1 MADITIRDLCRWDRR
16 LTLVPPAGVAPE
28 VVLDRAISWAVSVRA
43 TPPLLPP
50 LRGDELVVLPMR
62 VLEQIE
68 SGETLSREALMETL
82 TRQRIAA
89 ILTEPAF
96 TEEPIEAIPVLVLP
110 SPFPHDVE
118 GGINRIITERR
129 AELYRLGNELSRRL
143 SEAVLDPRGLEALL
157 RTASELSGRSLILQD
172 ADGNV
177 VAASQIDDIPP
188 ASVEALLSARRA
200 VGPVLVPEP
209 GGTERLITTLSTG
222 GQAGYLST
230 AGAAGTLTES
240 DRLVLTQTAGTCSI
254 VLSQQNR
261 AGPSA
266 RSGPERL
273 VADLL
278 LGRLASD
285 AATMARGQMLG
296 IDPAAPVTVGLIETP
311 DGPATARDLVIQA
324 LGKAAGDN
332 VATIHDALGFIL
344 PHDGGEQAS
353 QAFRRVLWD
362 DALAGADSLTYAA
375 AVAAAIRKLGDVDL
389 VIFGREFADTATDQH
404 IYQVA
409 RKLGWTMLG
418 SVARIE
424 AVDFDAKTIRVAR
437 MTEHGTQTL
446 SSALPAVISVL
457 KDINEPKYPT
467 FIGIRKAAKAEMP
480 VWGVGD
486 LGLDA
491 AALQPRAQQVRY
503 QALPAREGTVE
514 IIEGASA
521 QEKAARLVDKL
532 LEEKVL

>member
-143 SEAVLDPRGLEALL
+143 SESVLDPRGLEALL

-230 AGAAGTLTES
+230 AGAAGTLTET

-261 AGPSA
+261 AVPSA
-266 RSGPERL
+266 RSGRERL

-344 PHDGGEQAS
+344 PHDGSEQAS
-353 QAFRRVLWD
+353 QAFRRVLAQPRYD
-362 DALAGADSLTYAA
+362 G
-375 AVAAAIRKLGDVDL
+375 V
-389 VIFGREFADTATDQH
+389 
-404 IYQVA
+404 
-409 RKLGWTMLG
+409 
-418 SVARIE
+418 SVALSRPLTNVTQLPNGVRE
-424 AVDFDAKTIRVAR
+424 ALFALGLRRTGALTKPVIDC
-437 MTEHGTQTL
+437 L
-446 SSALPAVISVL
+446 SI
-457 KDINEPKYPT
+457 D
-467 FIGIRKAAKAEMP
+467 
-480 VWGVGD
+480 D
-486 LGLDA
+486 LGLYTLFYPLWGDPTIERFRDA
-491 AALQPRAQQVRY
+491 ALGPLEAYDRRRGSCLVETLEAYLTCGGSLAEAAEHLHIHRNTLSYRLQRIATLTKRDLANPQDRLLLQTALLTRR
-503 QALPAREGTVE
+503 LPP
-514 IIEGASA
+514 
-521 QEKAARLVDKL
+521 LPDL
-532 LEEKVL
+532 PH